1 MGGFCGGFALGSF
14 FWINCIR
21 SPKVRI
27 GSLPS
32 SIALVI
38 GFGGA
43 GFPTTPNDQKT
54 QNDFWAYNFKVS
66 GTVEPGWGLRA
77 TPVFRYQQ
85 GYPYARSVT
94 GALNYGTQAVQ
105 AEPLGTFRME
115 NIMQLDFRLDKRFKL
130 SSRFTLSAMVD
141 VFNALNAN
149 TELNIRHTT
158 GRLTISETA
167 QSIPAFQ
174 TPITILPPRI
184 ARFSARISW

>member
-1 MGGFCGGFALGSF
+1 L
-14 FWINCIR
+14 
-21 SPKVRI
+21 
-27 GSLPS
+27 
-32 SIALVI
+32 
-38 GFGGA
+38 
-43 GFPTTPNDQKT
+43 
-54 QNDFWAYNFKVS
+54 
-66 GTVEPGWGLRA
+66 

-115 NIMQLDFRLDKRFKL
+115 KITQLDFRLDKRFKL
-130 SSRFTLSAMVD
+130 TDRVTLSAMVD

-158 GRLTISETA
+158 GLLTISETGVR
-167 QSIPAFQ
+167 IPAFQ

-184 ARFSARISW
+184 ARFSARLSW